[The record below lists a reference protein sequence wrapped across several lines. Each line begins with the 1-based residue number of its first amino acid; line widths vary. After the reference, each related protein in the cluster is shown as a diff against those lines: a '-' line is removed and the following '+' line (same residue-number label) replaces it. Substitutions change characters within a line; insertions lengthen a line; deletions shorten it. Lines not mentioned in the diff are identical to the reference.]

1 MGKAGFGFRALL
13 PFWGNQHGSFHSGL
27 RRNRRG
33 LNLWGIRNRSVAEQQ
48 FQILGIRSFS
58 GFRDGG
64 FLNFEVHLGKRLIHG
79 AGG

>member
-1 MGKAGFGFRALL
+1 MGASIAAPAQPARA
-13 PFWGNQHGSFHSGL
+13 
-27 RRNRRG
+27 
-33 LNLWGIRNRSVAEQQ
+33 NLWGIRNRSVAEQQ

-64 FLNFEVHLGKRLIHG
+64 VLSFEVHLGKLLIHG